1 MSEPQGPGLG
11 VRMGS
16 IVIWAIWLSFTAL
29 WTPVVLIVY
38 LLTAWWDKRRYW
50 AGSTFR
56 LGARILI
63 ALNPWWKRRIVG
75 DPPRRD
81 SHPFVAVSNH
91 ESLADIV
98 IIGTLPWEMKWMSKE
113 SIFRVP
119 FLGWMMRMA
128 GDVAV
133 RRSSVKSRGEAYGKM
148 LEWIE
153 RGSSVMIF
161 PEGTRSKTGDM
172 LPFRSGAF
180 RMAAETGSQILPIAV
195 SGTREAIRKGS
206 WMFGRADVIVRILE
220 PVSVPECS
228 AEERQTIVKETRDRV
243 RDAISAARSTSPE
256 DLAQPVDGN
265 RL

>member
-1 MSEPQGPGLG
+1 LIEPKSPGLG
-11 VRMGS
+11 VRVGS
-16 IVIWAIWLSFTAL
+16 IVIWTIWLLFTAL

-38 LLTAWWDKRRYW
+38 LLTAWWDQRRYW

-56 LGARILI
+56 LGAKILI
-63 ALNPWWKRRIVG
+63 ALNPWWKRRIEG
-75 DPPRRD
+75 DPPPAD

-91 ESLADIV
+91 ESLADIL

-133 RRSSVKSRGEAYGKM
+133 KRSSVKSRGDAYAKM
-148 LEWIE
+148 LDWIG

-161 PEGTRSKTGDM
+161 PEGTRSKTGEM

-180 RMAAETGSQILPIAV
+180 RMAAETGCPIQPIAV
-195 SGTREAIRKGS
+195 TGTREAIRKGS
-206 WMFGRADVIVRILE
+206 MMFGRADVVVRILD
-220 PVSVPECS
+220 PVPVPEGS
-228 AEERQTIVKETRDRV
+228 DEERQELVKRIRDQTRE
-243 RDAISAARSTSPE
+243 AIQVARSAIPE
-256 DLAQPVDGN
+256 DLAQAVDRD